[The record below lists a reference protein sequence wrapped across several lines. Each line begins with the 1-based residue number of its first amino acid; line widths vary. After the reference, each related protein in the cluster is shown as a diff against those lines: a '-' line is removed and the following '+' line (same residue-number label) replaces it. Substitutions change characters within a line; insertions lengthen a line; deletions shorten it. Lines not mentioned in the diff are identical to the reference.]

1 MTSREVL
8 TERLLE
14 AEIALHKLLTGKS
27 TVSLSHGDSAG
38 NNRSY
43 QYSQASIEQLRTYII
58 ELKSQLGLSTD
69 AVGPWEFDYDCS
81 AAAARA

>member
-1 MTSREVL
+1 
-8 TERLLE
+8 
-14 AEIALHKLLTGKS
+14 LTGKS

-58 ELKSQLGLSTD
+58 ELKSQLGLSTGRRRP
-69 AVGPWEFDYDCS
+69 VGV
-81 AAAARA
+81 RL

>member
-14 AEIALHKLLTGKS
+14 AEIALHKLLTGRS

-43 QYSQASIEQLRTYII
+43 QYSQASIEQL
-58 ELKSQLGLSTD
+58 
-69 AVGPWEFDYDCS
+69 
-81 AAAARA
+81 

>member
-38 NNRSY
+38 NNR
-43 QYSQASIEQLRTYII
+43 QLSILAGEY
-58 ELKSQLGLSTD
+58 
-69 AVGPWEFDYDCS
+69 
-81 AAAARA
+81 

>member
-1 MTSREVL
+1 MATREIL

-14 AEIALHKLLTGKS
+14 AEIALHRLLTGKA

-43 QYSQASIEQLRTYII
+43 QYSQADIKQLRTYIV
-58 ELKSQLGLSTD
+58 ELKSQLGLSTGRRRP
-69 AVGPWEFDYDCS
+69 AGV
-81 AAAARA
+81 RL

>member
-27 TVSLSHGDSAG
+27 TVSRSHGDSAG

-58 ELKSQLGLSTD
+58 ELKSQLGLSTGRRRP
-69 AVGPWEFDYDCS
+69 VGV
-81 AAAARA
+81 RL

>member
-58 ELKSQLGLSTD
+58 ELEITARSEYGRRRP
-69 AVGPWEFDYDCS
+69 VGV
-81 AAAARA
+81 RL